1 MSDMDLV
8 ADLGPEFEL
17 VMTAD
22 SAQQDTFEINLT
34 QDTLVLG
41 VGTGDGITELP
52 ATVDVEVDLIVN
64 VNAHRAITYSGEY
77 CDQTN
82 LDLYAGISPY
92 AGNSSTK
99 MRVTREG
106 LYEDSG
112 WTWTPNAP
120 IFISDQGVLTQTA
133 PVGAIRRIGF
143 ALTPTKVN
151 LDPFPTIGV

>member
-1 MSDMDLV
+1 MSDLDLQV
-8 ADLGPEFEL
+8 DLGPEYEL
-17 VMTAD
+17 HITKEAMT
-22 SAQQDTFEINLT
+22 TGEFEINLT
-34 QDTLVLG
+34 QETIVLG
-41 VGTGDGITELP
+41 VGLGDGITELP
-52 ATVDVEVDLIVN
+52 GTVEVEVDLAVN
-64 VNAHRAITYSGEY
+64 VNALRAVTYGGVY

-82 LDLYAGISPY
+82 LDHYAGITPF
-92 AGNSSTK
+92 AGNASTS

-143 ALTPTKVN
+143 ALTATKVN